1 MEYAP
6 IDKEIKAAREFL
18 MLAKDLSSEA
28 REEADNLMDSFM
40 SAEEDTY
47 DRSILTEKVSTAEK
61 AFAEYYTKLSS
72 LEVGINDVSAFVN
85 KYNELSEDYAMW
97 EELSD
102 IEMIHTRNYE
112 INSID
117 VCSFDDETE
126 RFRSFVSVHKDHSDG
141 ISRMQN
147 DYVLDYN
154 ILMLQTEMEY
164 GIWNEFVKRLDLL
177 TKMVKVKVPPIISD
191 EMNLN

>member
-1 MEYAP
+1 MHDMMYKSIMEYAP

-85 KYNELSEDYAMW
+85 KYNQLSEDYAMW

-141 ISRMQN
+141 ISRMQKIM
-147 DYVLDYN
+147 YW
-154 ILMLQTEMEY
+154 T
-164 GIWNEFVKRLDLL
+164 
-177 TKMVKVKVPPIISD
+177 IIS
-191 EMNLN
+191 